1 MALQPISRD
10 EVLQLVKMR
19 GPLIPN
25 DLRQQLKLGD
35 TILLGAMLSE
45 LASKSLVKISSVKI
59 GGSPFYYDPAN
70 PAALEKVAG
79 HLNEKDKR
87 TYDLLKEKKVLRD
100 DEHEALIRVSL
111 RNIKDYALP
120 LTVGGALYWRYYLVP
135 ESEAQLLIKR
145 GAAPPLPTPPATEKQ
160 AVLAEKEA
168 APAVPSAT
176 PPQPRAT
183 KRRKEPAQPGEPK
196 PSDSFAKAAHAFFQE
211 NNIKVLDQRLI
222 KKGEIDFIIELPTPV
237 GSVTYFCKAKA
248 KKSTSDGD
256 LASAKLQ
263 GAAKNLPTIYLTN
276 GELSK
281 RAKEMLEKELKG
293 LVVKR
298 V

>member
-1 MALQPISRD
+1 MVLQPISRD
-10 EVLQLVKMR
+10 EVLQLVKTR

-25 DLRQQLKLGD
+25 DLRQSLKLGD

-45 LASKSLVKISSVKI
+45 LASKGLVKISSVKI

-70 PAALEKVAG
+70 PAALEKVAS

-87 TYDLLKEKKVLRD
+87 TYDLLKEKRVLRD

-120 LTVGGALYWRYYLVP
+120 MTVDGALYWRYYLVP
-135 ESEAQLLIKR
+135 ESEAQLLIRK
-145 GAAPPLPTPPATEKQ
+145 GAAPSQPAPPAAEQQ

-168 APAVPSAT
+168 ASVAPPAAPS
-176 PPQPRAT
+176 QPKAA
-183 KRRKEPAQPGEPK
+183 KRRKGSVQPGEPK
-196 PSDSFAKAAHAFFQE
+196 PSDSFAKAAHAFFQQ
-211 NNIKVLDQRLI
+211 NSIKVLDQRLI
-222 KKGEIDFIIELPTPV
+222 KKGESDFIIELPTPV

-281 RAKEMLEKELKG
+281 RAREMLEKELKG

-298 V
+298 L